1 MQLLYFYNFFGG
13 SAISQFHTVSGQ
25 FLNYQIV
32 LESED
37 RDRILYLAVPFE
49 TYEAFFRFEPV
60 KTAITRFQVKL
71 LVYNTEKEEIEQW
84 IE

>member
-1 MQLLYFYNFFGG
+1 MAKDLFHNEVR
-13 SAISQFHTVSGQ
+13 SALEKDGR
-25 FLNYQIV
+25 QITH
-32 LESED
+32 
-37 RDRILYLAVPFE
+37 DRILYLAVPFE

-60 KTAITRFQVKL
+60 KTAIARFQVKL